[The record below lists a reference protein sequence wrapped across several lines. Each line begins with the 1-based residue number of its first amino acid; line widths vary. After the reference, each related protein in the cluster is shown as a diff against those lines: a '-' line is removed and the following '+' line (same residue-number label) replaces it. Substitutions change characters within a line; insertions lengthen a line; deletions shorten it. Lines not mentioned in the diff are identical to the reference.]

1 MKFSDD
7 QINQLKEVFATK
19 DYFKNEL
26 RKSLAPIKRDIK
38 SMKKDLNWVMG
49 RYDTRLV
56 HLEKH
61 ALHPPGRA
69 DN

>member
-1 MKFSDD
+1 MSFTQSDI
-7 QINQLKEVFATK
+7 QILNEVFDK
-19 DYFKNEL
+19 KL
-26 RKSLAPIKRDIK
+26 KPIKRSI
-38 SMKKDLNWVMG
+38 STIRKDLNWVMG

-61 ALHPPGRA
+61 AVHPPGRA